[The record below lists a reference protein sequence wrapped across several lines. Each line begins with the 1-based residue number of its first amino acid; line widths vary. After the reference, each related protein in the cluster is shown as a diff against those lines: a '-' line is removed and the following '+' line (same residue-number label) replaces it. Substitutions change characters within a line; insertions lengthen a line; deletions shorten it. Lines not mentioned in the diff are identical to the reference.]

1 MIRAGDNIISS
12 LGFSTAEN
20 YRAVQ
25 SGRSGLCFH
34 EAYPGISAPF
44 VASRIDRGR
53 LDDCFAALGERPAA
67 YTPLERAAIL
77 SVAYAA
83 EEAQADLSAPDV
95 LFVFSSTK
103 GNIHLLDEDAG
114 SPRLYLWHTA
124 RLIAGFFGN
133 ANEPLVA
140 SNACISGA
148 CAQIAAMREL
158 ESGSYRYAVVVGADV
173 LSRFVIS
180 GFQSLKALSA
190 APCRPFDT
198 GRDGLNLG
206 EAASTLIFRK
216 AAGEGGDP
224 AAVALAGGAIRN
236 DANHISGPSRS
247 GEGCFRAIQAALAGI
262 RPEELAFV
270 CAHGTATA
278 YNDRM
283 EAVAL
288 TRAGLDKTPVCGLK
302 GAFGHTLGAA
312 GVLESVIS
320 IHALLNGDVPPT
332 CGFGQGDPEYPLP
345 LSDRALRTGKSYALK
360 TLSGFG
366 GCNAALLFRKNK
378 SKPND
383 APVR

>member
-1 MIRAGDNIISS
+1 MIVRAGDSIISS
-12 LGFSTAEN
+12 LGFGTAEN

-25 SGRSGLCFH
+25 AGRSGLRFY

-44 VASRIDRGR
+44 VASCIDRGR
-53 LDDCFAALGERPAA
+53 LDDCFAALGGNPAA
-67 YTPLERAAIL
+67 YTPLERAAVL

-83 EEAQADLSAPDV
+83 EEARIDLAAPDV

-124 RLIAGFFGN
+124 RLIAGYFRN
-133 ANEPLVA
+133 ANEPLTV

-158 ESGSYRYAVVVGADV
+158 TYGRYRYAVVVGADL

-180 GFQSLKALSA
+180 GFQSLKALST
-190 APCRPFDT
+190 APCRPFDA
-198 GRDGLNLG
+198 GREGLNLG
-206 EAASTLIFRK
+206 EAAATLIFRK
-216 AAGEGGDP
+216 PEEGEHPAAG
-224 AAVALAGGAIRN
+224 ALVRGAIRN

-247 GEGCFRAIQAALAGI
+247 GEGCFRAIEAALEGLQQ
-262 RPEELAFV
+262 EELAFV

-288 TRAGLDKTPVCGLK
+288 RRAGLEETPVCGLK

-312 GVLESVIS
+312 GVLESVVA
-320 IHALLNGDVPPT
+320 IHALLKGEVPPT
-332 CGFGQGDPEYPLP
+332 CGFEQGDPDYPLP
-345 LSDRALRTGKSYALK
+345 LSNRPLSAGKPYALK

-366 GCNAALLFRKNK
+366 GCNAALLFKKNK
-378 SKPND
+378 SKPD
-383 APVR
+383 DSPVR